1 MASEDTIITSKLDA
15 LRKELAEKEFEN
27 KQEDDEKE
35 AERERAGLE
44 PGTYLAEEAPPSD
57 LQMDRWAAIDTLRI
71 QVALLEDL
79 KAQVETQTTANQTSF
94 RAIEARDK
102 RSSKQG
108 LWPTIISSAIF
119 LILGWLLSLLGTP
132 IGVLHAFAR

>member
-1 MASEDTIITSKLDA
+1 
-15 LRKELAEKEFEN
+15 
-27 KQEDDEKE
+27 
-35 AERERAGLE
+35 
-44 PGTYLAEEAPPSD
+44 
-57 LQMDRWAAIDTLRI
+57 MDRWAAIDTLRI

-79 KAQVETQTTANQTSF
+79 RAQLETQTTANQTSF

-108 LWPTIISSAIF
+108 PWLTIISSAIF